1 MPPCWRSGPAGAQ
14 TPTPRVVP
22 ESKAQVQLSFAPI
35 VRQTAGAVVNV
46 YAKRSERRQ
55 NAAIEEYFRRF
66 FGDNA
71 PGVPRGR
78 SQSSLGSGV
87 IVDPSGLVI
96 TNNHVIENMTEVKV
110 ALADR
115 REFEAEI
122 LLRDPRTDIA
132 VLKLKDATNLQ
143 AVELGDSEALQV
155 GDLVLAIGNPFGVG
169 QTVTQGIVSAL
180 ARTQV
185 GISDYQFFIQTD
197 AAINPGNSGG
207 ALIDMNGRV
216 VGINTAIYSR
226 SGGSIGIGFAVP
238 SSMVRVVLN
247 SARGGSKNVIRPW
260 LGARLQPVDGDI
272 ANGLGLERPTG
283 VLVTSIYDK
292 GPAAEAGLKRGD
304 AILLVDG
311 QPVDNPDSFGY
322 RFTLKGTQGQVP
334 LTVLRAASRPQI
346 QVRLMPPPET
356 PARDPV
362 RGRARTPF
370 AGATL
375 VNMSPAVADELQIEI
390 ADDGVVVA
398 DIEDRSLAGSVGF
411 EKGDQIVAING
422 ERLASTKDAERA
434 DQPDR
439 RLLGGDRQPRRAR
452 LHDGPRALMPW
463 SISNELS
470 QDDIDTAFRWIS
482 AESYWAKGVPR
493 PVFERSLA
501 NSLCFGLRDKGEGLR
516 GFARVVTDKATFAY
530 LCDVFVCPSVRGQ
543 GAGKALIRLSW
554 SILSF
559 SF

>member
-1 MPPCWRSGPAGAQ
+1 MRFSLLRLAMTAAALALGIAGAPAQ
-14 TPTPRVVP
+14 TQRIVP

-35 VRQTAGAVVNV
+35 VRQTAGAVANV
-46 YAKRSERRQ
+46 YAKRNDRRQ
-55 NAAIEEYFRRF
+55 NAAIEDYFRRF

-96 TNNHVIENMTEVKV
+96 TNNHVIENMNEVKV

-115 REFEAEI
+115 REFEADI

-155 GDLVLAIGNPFGVG
+155 GDIVLAIGNPFGVG
-169 QTVTQGIVSAL
+169 RTVTQGIVSAL

-247 SARGGSKNVIRPW
+247 SARGGAKNVVRPW

-272 ANGLGLERPTG
+272 ASGLGLERPSG
-283 VLVTSIYDK
+283 VLVTAVYDK

-304 AILLVDG
+304 AILAVDG
-311 QPVDNPDSFGY
+311 QTVDNPDSFGY
-322 RFTLKGTQGQVP
+322 RFTLKGTQGQTP
-334 LTVLRAASRPQI
+334 LTVLRSGKQSTI
-346 QVRLMPPPET
+346 QVRLTPPPET
-356 PARDPV
+356 PPREPV
-362 RGRARTPF
+362 RPRGRTPF

-375 VNMSPAVADELQIEI
+375 INMSPAVADELQIDF
-390 ADDGVVVA
+390 ADDGVIVA
-398 DIEDRSLAGSVGF
+398 ELEERSVASSVGF
-411 EKGDQIVAING
+411 EKGDQIVAINS
-422 ERLASTKDAERA
+422 ERITNTRDA
-434 DQPDR
+434 DR
-439 RLLGGDRQPRRAR
+439 LINRNGGYWEITISRGGRTFTTVLGR
-452 LHDGPRALMPW
+452 
-463 SISNELS
+463 
-470 QDDIDTAFRWIS
+470 
-482 AESYWAKGVPR
+482 
-493 PVFERSLA
+493 
-501 NSLCFGLRDKGEGLR
+501 
-516 GFARVVTDKATFAY
+516 
-530 LCDVFVCPSVRGQ
+530 
-543 GAGKALIRLSW
+543 
-554 SILSF
+554 
-559 SF
+559 

>member
-1 MPPCWRSGPAGAQ
+1 MRFSPFRLSFAAVLLALGAAGAQ
-14 TPTPRVVP
+14 AQTQRVIP
-22 ESKAQVQLSFAPI
+22 DSKAQVQLSFAPV
-35 VRQTAGAVVNV
+35 VRQTAGSVVNV
-46 YAKRSERRQ
+46 YATRSERRQ
-55 NAAIEEYFRRF
+55 NAAMEEYFRRF

-96 TNNHVIENMTEVKV
+96 TNNHVIENMNEVKV

-115 REFEAEI
+115 REFAADI

-132 VLKLKDATNLQ
+132 VLKLKAAANLQ

-207 ALIDMNGRV
+207 ALIDMSGRV

-247 SARGGSKNVIRPW
+247 SARGGAKNVVRPW

-283 VLVTSIYDK
+283 VLVTSVYDK

-304 AILLVDG
+304 AILSVDG

-322 RFTLKGTQGQVP
+322 RFTLKGTQGQAP
-334 LTVLRAASRPQI
+334 LTVLR
-346 QVRLMPPPET
+346 
-356 PARDPV
+356 
-362 RGRARTPF
+362 
-370 AGATL
+370 
-375 VNMSPAVADELQIEI
+375 
-390 ADDGVVVA
+390 
-398 DIEDRSLAGSVGF
+398 
-411 EKGDQIVAING
+411 
-422 ERLASTKDAERA
+422 
-434 DQPDR
+434 
-439 RLLGGDRQPRRAR
+439 GGKQ
-452 LHDGPRALMPW
+452 
-463 SISNELS
+463 
-470 QDDIDTAFRWIS
+470 T
-482 AESYWAKGVPR
+482 
-493 PVFERSLA
+493 
-501 NSLCFGLRDKGEGLR
+501 
-516 GFARVVTDKATFAY
+516 T
-530 LCDVFVCPSVRGQ
+530 
-543 GAGKALIRLSW
+543 IR
-554 SILSF
+554 
-559 SF
+559 

>member
-1 MPPCWRSGPAGAQ
+1 MRSSPFRLSLTALLLALGVAGAQ
-14 TPTPRVVP
+14 AQTQRVAP
-22 ESKAQVQLSFAPI
+22 ESKAQVQLSFAPV
-35 VRQTAGAVVNV
+35 VRQTTGSVVNV
-46 YAKRSERRQ
+46 YASRSERRQ
-55 NAAIEEYFRRF
+55 NAAMEDYFRRF

-96 TNNHVIENMTEVKV
+96 TNNHVIENMNEVKV

-115 REFEAEI
+115 REFAADI

-143 AVELGDSEALQV
+143 AIELGDSEALQV

-247 SARGGSKNVIRPW
+247 SAKGGAKNVVRPW

-283 VLVTSIYDK
+283 VLVTAVYDK

-322 RFTLKGTQGQVP
+322 RFTLKGTQGQAP
-334 LTVLRAASRPQI
+334 LTVLRGGKQTTV
-346 QVRLMPPPET
+346 QVRLMPPPEN
-356 PARDPV
+356 PPREPV
-362 RGRARTPF
+362 RGKARTPF

-398 DIEDRSLAGSVGF
+398 DLEDRSVAAGVGF

-422 ERLASTKDAERA
+422 ERLASTKDA
-434 DQPDR
+434 DR
-439 RLLGGDRQPRRAR
+439 LINRNGGYWEITVNRGGRVFTTVLGR
-452 LHDGPRALMPW
+452 
-463 SISNELS
+463 
-470 QDDIDTAFRWIS
+470 
-482 AESYWAKGVPR
+482 
-493 PVFERSLA
+493 
-501 NSLCFGLRDKGEGLR
+501 
-516 GFARVVTDKATFAY
+516 
-530 LCDVFVCPSVRGQ
+530 
-543 GAGKALIRLSW
+543 
-554 SILSF
+554 
-559 SF
+559 

>member
-1 MPPCWRSGPAGAQ
+1 MLIKGLTMRFSLFRLSIAAASLAIGIAGAQ
-14 TPTPRVVP
+14 AQTQRVIP
-22 ESKAQVQLSFAPI
+22 ESKAQVQLSFAPV

-46 YAKRSERRQ
+46 YAKRNDRRQ

-87 IVDPSGLVI
+87 IVDSSGLVI
-96 TNNHVIENMTEVKV
+96 TNNHVIENMNEVKV

-115 REFEAEI
+115 REFEADI
-122 LLRDPRTDIA
+122 LLRDSRTDIA

-155 GDLVLAIGNPFGVG
+155 GDIVLAIGNPFGVG

-207 ALIDMNGRV
+207 ALIDMSGRV

-247 SARGGSKNVIRPW
+247 SAKGGAKNVVRPW

-283 VLVTSIYDK
+283 VLVTSVYDK
-292 GPAAEAGLKRGD
+292 GPAAEAGLRRGD
-304 AILLVDG
+304 AILEVDG

-322 RFTLKGTQGQVP
+322 RFTLKGTQGQAP
-334 LTVLRAASRPQI
+334 LTVLRGGKQTTI
-346 QVRLMPPPET
+346 QVRLMPPPEN
-356 PARDPV
+356 PPRDPV
-362 RGRARTPF
+362 RSRGRTPF

-375 VNMSPAVADELQIEI
+375 VNMSPAVADELQIDV

-398 DIEDRSLAGSVGF
+398 ELEERSVAASVGF

-422 ERLASTKDAERA
+422 ERVANTRDA
-434 DQPDR
+434 DR
-439 RLLGGDRQPRRAR
+439 LINRNGGYWEITVSRGGRIFTTVLGR
-452 LHDGPRALMPW
+452 
-463 SISNELS
+463 
-470 QDDIDTAFRWIS
+470 
-482 AESYWAKGVPR
+482 
-493 PVFERSLA
+493 
-501 NSLCFGLRDKGEGLR
+501 
-516 GFARVVTDKATFAY
+516 
-530 LCDVFVCPSVRGQ
+530 
-543 GAGKALIRLSW
+543 
-554 SILSF
+554 
-559 SF
+559 

>member
-1 MPPCWRSGPAGAQ
+1 MRFSPFRLSFAAALLALGAVGAQ
-14 TPTPRVVP
+14 AQTQRVVP
-22 ESKAQVQLSFAPI
+22 DSRAQVQLSFAPV
-35 VRQTAGAVVNV
+35 VRQTAGSVVNV
-46 YAKRSERRQ
+46 YATRSERRQ
-55 NAAIEEYFRRF
+55 NAAMEEYFRRF

-96 TNNHVIENMTEVKV
+96 TNNHVIENMNEVKV

-115 REFEAEI
+115 REFAADI

-132 VLKLKDATNLQ
+132 VLKLKDAANLQ

-207 ALIDMNGRV
+207 ALIDMSGRV

-247 SARGGSKNVIRPW
+247 SARGGAKNVVRPW

-283 VLVTSIYDK
+283 VLVTSVYDK

-304 AILLVDG
+304 AILSVDG

-322 RFTLKGTQGQVP
+322 RFTLKGTQGQAP
-334 LTVLRAASRPQI
+334 LTVLRGGKQTII
-346 QVRLMPPPET
+346 QVKLMPPPEN
-356 PARDPV
+356 PSREPV

-398 DIEDRSLAGSVGF
+398 DLDERGVAANVGF

-434 DQPDR
+434 IDR
-439 RLLGGDRQPRRAR
+439 NSGYWEITVSRGGRVFTTVLGR
-452 LHDGPRALMPW
+452 
-463 SISNELS
+463 
-470 QDDIDTAFRWIS
+470 
-482 AESYWAKGVPR
+482 
-493 PVFERSLA
+493 
-501 NSLCFGLRDKGEGLR
+501 
-516 GFARVVTDKATFAY
+516 
-530 LCDVFVCPSVRGQ
+530 
-543 GAGKALIRLSW
+543 
-554 SILSF
+554 
-559 SF
+559 

>member
-1 MPPCWRSGPAGAQ
+1 MRFSPFRLSIIAATLALGMGGAAAQ
-14 TPTPRVVP
+14 IQRVVP

-46 YAKRSERRQ
+46 YASRTQRRQ
-55 NAAIEEYFRRF
+55 NTAMDEFFRRF
-66 FGDNA
+66 FGEDM

-96 TNNHVIENMTEVKV
+96 TNNHVIENMNEVKV

-115 REFEAEI
+115 REFEADI
-122 LLRDPRTDIA
+122 LLRDSRTDIA
-132 VLKLKDATNLQ
+132 VLKLKGATNLRTI
-143 AVELGDSEALQV
+143 EIGDSEALQV
-155 GDLVLAIGNPFGVG
+155 GDIVLAIGNPFGVG

-207 ALIDMNGRV
+207 ALIDMKGQL

-247 SARGGSKNVIRPW
+247 SAKGGARNVVRPW

-272 ANGLGLERPTG
+272 ATGLGLERPTG
-283 VLVTSIYDK
+283 VLVTSVYEK
-292 GPAAEAGLKRGD
+292 GPAAEAGLRRGD
-304 AILLVDG
+304 VILEVDG

-322 RFTLKGTQGQVP
+322 RFTLKGTNGQTP
-334 LTVLRAASRPQI
+334 LTVLRSGKQTTL
-346 QVRLMPPPET
+346 QVRLAPPPEI
-356 PARDPV
+356 PPRDPV

-375 VNMSPAVADELQIEI
+375 VNMSPAVADELQIELADEGVVI
-390 ADDGVVVA
+390 ADLEGRSVA
-398 DIEDRSLAGSVGF
+398 ASVGF
-411 EKGDQIVAING
+411 EKGDLIVAING
-422 ERLASTKDAERA
+422 ERLSSTRDAERLIERA
-434 DQPDR
+434 GGYWEITINR
-439 RLLGGDRQPRRAR
+439 NGRIFTTVLGR
-452 LHDGPRALMPW
+452 
-463 SISNELS
+463 
-470 QDDIDTAFRWIS
+470 
-482 AESYWAKGVPR
+482 
-493 PVFERSLA
+493 
-501 NSLCFGLRDKGEGLR
+501 
-516 GFARVVTDKATFAY
+516 
-530 LCDVFVCPSVRGQ
+530 
-543 GAGKALIRLSW
+543 
-554 SILSF
+554 
-559 SF
+559 

>member
-1 MPPCWRSGPAGAQ
+1 MRFSPFRLSLAAALLALGAAGAQ
-14 TPTPRVVP
+14 AQTQRVVP
-22 ESKAQVQLSFAPI
+22 DSKAQVQLSFAPV
-35 VRQTAGAVVNV
+35 VRQTAGSVVNV
-46 YAKRSERRQ
+46 YATRSERRQ
-55 NAAIEEYFRRF
+55 NAAMEEYFRRF

-96 TNNHVIENMTEVKV
+96 TNNHVIENMNEVKV

-115 REFEAEI
+115 REFAADI

-132 VLKLKDATNLQ
+132 VLKLKDASNLQ

-247 SARGGSKNVIRPW
+247 SARGGAKNVVRPW

-272 ANGLGLERPTG
+272 ASGLGLERPTG
-283 VLVTSIYDK
+283 VLVTAVYDK

-304 AILLVDG
+304 AILSVDG

-322 RFTLKGTQGQVP
+322 RFTLKGTQGQAP
-334 LTVLRAASRPQI
+334 LTVLRGGKQTTI
-346 QVRLMPPPET
+346 QVKLMPPPEN
-356 PARDPV
+356 PPRDPV
-362 RGRARTPF
+362 RGRTRTPF

-375 VNMSPAVADELQIEI
+375 VNMSPAVADELQIDI

-398 DIEDRSLAGSVGF
+398 DLDERSVAASVGF

-422 ERLASTKDAERA
+422 ERLASTKDAERVI
-434 DQPDR
+434 DR
-439 RLLGGDRQPRRAR
+439 NRGYWEITVSRGGRVFTTVLGR
-452 LHDGPRALMPW
+452 
-463 SISNELS
+463 
-470 QDDIDTAFRWIS
+470 
-482 AESYWAKGVPR
+482 
-493 PVFERSLA
+493 
-501 NSLCFGLRDKGEGLR
+501 
-516 GFARVVTDKATFAY
+516 
-530 LCDVFVCPSVRGQ
+530 
-543 GAGKALIRLSW
+543 
-554 SILSF
+554 
-559 SF
+559 

>member
-1 MPPCWRSGPAGAQ
+1 MRFFHPAIGFLAAMLAFGPAGAQ
-14 TPTPRVVP
+14 TPAQRVVP
-22 ESKAQVQLSFAPI
+22 ESKAQVQLSFAPV
-35 VRQTAGAVVNV
+35 VRQTAGSVVNV
-46 YAKRSERRQ
+46 YAKRNDRRQ
-55 NAAIEEYFRRF
+55 NAAIEDYFRRF

-96 TNNHVIENMTEVKV
+96 TNNHVIENMNEVKV

-122 LLRDPRTDIA
+122 LLRDSRTDIA

-143 AVELGDSEALQV
+143 AIELGDSEALQV

-247 SARGGSKNVIRPW
+247 SARGGSKNVVRPW

-283 VLVTSIYDK
+283 VLVTAIYDK

-304 AILLVDG
+304 AILMVDG

-334 LTVLRAASRPQI
+334 LTILRGGKQNTV
-346 QVRLMPPPET
+346 QVRLTPPPEN

-398 DIEDRSLAGSVGF
+398 DIEDRSVAGGVGF
-411 EKGDQIVAING
+411 EKGDQIVAVNG

-434 DQPDR
+434 LNR
-439 RLLGGDRQPRRAR
+439 TGGYWEVTVSRGGRVFTTVLGR
-452 LHDGPRALMPW
+452 
-463 SISNELS
+463 
-470 QDDIDTAFRWIS
+470 
-482 AESYWAKGVPR
+482 
-493 PVFERSLA
+493 
-501 NSLCFGLRDKGEGLR
+501 
-516 GFARVVTDKATFAY
+516 
-530 LCDVFVCPSVRGQ
+530 
-543 GAGKALIRLSW
+543 
-554 SILSF
+554 
-559 SF
+559 

>member
-1 MPPCWRSGPAGAQ
+1 MRLSSFRLSLIALALAFVPAGAEAQ
-14 TPTPRVVP
+14 APRAVP

-46 YAKRSERRQ
+46 YASRSERRQ
-55 NAAIEEYFRRF
+55 NAAMEEYFRRF

-96 TNNHVIENMTEVKV
+96 TNNHVIENMNEVKV

-122 LLRDPRTDIA
+122 LLRDSRTDIA
-132 VLKLKDATNLQ
+132 VLKLKDPSNLQ
-143 AVELGDSEALQV
+143 AIELGDSEALQV
-155 GDLVLAIGNPFGVG
+155 GDIVLAIGNPFGVG

-226 SGGSIGIGFAVP
+226 SGGNVGIGFAVP
-238 SSMVRVVLN
+238 ASMVRVVLN
-247 SARGGSKNVIRPW
+247 SAKGGAKNVVRPW

-272 ANGLGLERPTG
+272 ATGLGLERPMG
-283 VLVTSIYDK
+283 VLVTSVYDK

-304 AILLVDG
+304 AILAVDG

-322 RFTLKGTQGQVP
+322 RFTLKGTQGQAP
-334 LTVLRAASRPQI
+334 LTVLRGGKQTTL
-346 QVRLMPPPET
+346 QVKLMPPPEN
-356 PARDPV
+356 PPREPV
-362 RGRARTPF
+362 RGRSRTPF

-375 VNMSPAVADELQIEI
+375 VNMSPAVADELQIEV

-398 DIEDRSLAGSVGF
+398 DLEDRSVAASVGF
-411 EKGDQIVAING
+411 EKGDQVVAING
-422 ERLASTKDAERA
+422 ERVASTRDAERMIS
-434 DQPDR
+434 R
-439 RLLGGDRQPRRAR
+439 NGGYWEITISRGGRVFTTVLGR
-452 LHDGPRALMPW
+452 
-463 SISNELS
+463 
-470 QDDIDTAFRWIS
+470 
-482 AESYWAKGVPR
+482 
-493 PVFERSLA
+493 
-501 NSLCFGLRDKGEGLR
+501 
-516 GFARVVTDKATFAY
+516 
-530 LCDVFVCPSVRGQ
+530 
-543 GAGKALIRLSW
+543 
-554 SILSF
+554 
-559 SF
+559 

>member
-1 MPPCWRSGPAGAQ
+1 MRFSPIRLSMAAIVMALGLTGAQ
-14 TPTPRVVP
+14 AQTQRAVP

-35 VRQTAGAVVNV
+35 VRQTAGSVVNV
-46 YAKRSERRQ
+46 YAKRTERRQ
-55 NAAIEEYFRRF
+55 NAAMEEYFRRF

-96 TNNHVIENMTEVKV
+96 TNNHVIENMNEVKV

-115 REFEAEI
+115 REFEADI
-122 LLRDPRTDIA
+122 LLRDSRTDIA

-247 SARGGSKNVIRPW
+247 SVRGGAKNVVRPW

-272 ANGLGLERPTG
+272 ATGLGLERPAG
-283 VLVTSIYDK
+283 VLVTAVYDK

-304 AILLVDG
+304 AILEVDG

-322 RFTLKGTQGQVP
+322 RFTLKGTQGQAP
-334 LTVLRAASRPQI
+334 LTVLRGGKQTTI
-346 QVRLMPPPET
+346 QVKLMPPPES
-356 PARDPV
+356 PPREPV
-362 RGRARTPF
+362 RGQKQTPF

-375 VNMSPAVADELQIEI
+375 VNMSPAVADELQVDV
-390 ADDGVVVA
+390 ADDGVVIA
-398 DIEDRSLAGSVGF
+398 ELEDRSVAASVGF

-422 ERLASTKDAERA
+422 GRLTSTKDAERA
-434 DQPDR
+434 INR
-439 RLLGGDRQPRRAR
+439 NSGYWEITINRGGRVFTTVLGR
-452 LHDGPRALMPW
+452 
-463 SISNELS
+463 
-470 QDDIDTAFRWIS
+470 
-482 AESYWAKGVPR
+482 
-493 PVFERSLA
+493 
-501 NSLCFGLRDKGEGLR
+501 
-516 GFARVVTDKATFAY
+516 
-530 LCDVFVCPSVRGQ
+530 
-543 GAGKALIRLSW
+543 
-554 SILSF
+554 
-559 SF
+559 

>member
-1 MPPCWRSGPAGAQ
+1 MRMLPFRLSIAAIALALGFAGAQ
-14 TPTPRVVP
+14 AQTQRVVP

-35 VRQTAGAVVNV
+35 VRQTANAVVNV

-66 FGDNA
+66 FGDSA
-71 PGVPRGR
+71 PGIPRGR

-96 TNNHVIENMTEVKV
+96 TNNHVIENMNEVKV
-110 ALADR
+110 ALTDR
-115 REFEAEI
+115 REFEADI
-122 LLRDPRTDIA
+122 VLRDPRTDIA
-132 VLKLKDATNLQ
+132 VLKLKDAANLQ

-155 GDLVLAIGNPFGVG
+155 GDIVLAIGNPFGVG

-247 SARGGSKNVIRPW
+247 SARGGAKNVVRPW
-260 LGARLQPVDGDI
+260 LGARLQQVDGDI
-272 ANGLGLERPTG
+272 ASGLGLERPTG
-283 VLVTSIYDK
+283 VLVTSVYDK
-292 GPAAEAGLKRGD
+292 GPAAQAGLKRGD
-304 AILLVDG
+304 AILAVDG

-322 RFTLKGTQGQVP
+322 RFTLKGTQGQTP
-334 LTVLRAASRPQI
+334 LTVLRGGKQMNI
-346 QVRLMPPPET
+346 QVRLMPPPED
-356 PARDPV
+356 PPRDPV
-362 RGRARTPF
+362 RSRGRTPF

-375 VNMSPAVADELQIEI
+375 VNMSPAVADELQIDI
-390 ADDGVVVA
+390 ADDGVVIADLEERSVA
-398 DIEDRSLAGSVGF
+398 ASVGF

-422 ERLASTKDAERA
+422 ERLANTKDA
-434 DQPDR
+434 DR
-439 RLLGGDRQPRRAR
+439 LINRNGGYWEITVNRGGRVFTTVLGR
-452 LHDGPRALMPW
+452 
-463 SISNELS
+463 
-470 QDDIDTAFRWIS
+470 
-482 AESYWAKGVPR
+482 
-493 PVFERSLA
+493 
-501 NSLCFGLRDKGEGLR
+501 
-516 GFARVVTDKATFAY
+516 
-530 LCDVFVCPSVRGQ
+530 
-543 GAGKALIRLSW
+543 
-554 SILSF
+554 
-559 SF
+559 

>member
-1 MPPCWRSGPAGAQ
+1 MIPSFRYALFSLLSVLMFVAPTMAQ
-14 TPTPRVVP
+14 TQRGVP
-22 ESKAQVQLSFAPI
+22 ESKAQVQLSVAPV

-46 YAKRSERRQ
+46 YATRSERRQ
-55 NAAIEEYFRRF
+55 NAALEEYFRRF

-87 IVDPSGLVI
+87 IVDPAGLVI
-96 TNNHVIENMTEVKV
+96 TNNHVIENMNEVKV

-115 REFEAEI
+115 REFAADI

-207 ALIDMNGRV
+207 ALINMSGQL

-226 SGGSIGIGFAVP
+226 SGGSIGIGFAIP

-247 SARGGSKNVIRPW
+247 SAKGGAKNVVRPW

-283 VLVTSIYDK
+283 VLVTAVYDK

-304 AILLVDG
+304 AILMVDG

-322 RFTLKGTQGQVP
+322 RFTLKGTQGQTP
-334 LTVLRAASRPQI
+334 ITILRGGKQMTL
-346 QVRLMPPPET
+346 QVKLMPPPEN
-356 PARDPV
+356 PPREPV

-390 ADDGVVVA
+390 ADDGVVIADLDERSVA
-398 DIEDRSLAGSVGF
+398 ASVGF

-422 ERLASTKDAERA
+422 ERLASTRDAERLIN
-434 DQPDR
+434 R
-439 RLLGGDRQPRRAR
+439 NGGYWEITVSRGGRIFTTVLGR
-452 LHDGPRALMPW
+452 
-463 SISNELS
+463 
-470 QDDIDTAFRWIS
+470 
-482 AESYWAKGVPR
+482 
-493 PVFERSLA
+493 
-501 NSLCFGLRDKGEGLR
+501 
-516 GFARVVTDKATFAY
+516 
-530 LCDVFVCPSVRGQ
+530 
-543 GAGKALIRLSW
+543 
-554 SILSF
+554 
-559 SF
+559 

>member
-1 MPPCWRSGPAGAQ
+1 MRSSPFRLSLSAVLLALGVAGAQ
-14 TPTPRVVP
+14 GQTQRVIP
-22 ESKAQVQLSFAPI
+22 DSQAQVQLSFAPV
-35 VRQTAGAVVNV
+35 VRQTAGSVVNV
-46 YAKRSERRQ
+46 YASRSERRQ
-55 NAAIEEYFRRF
+55 NAAMEEYFRRF

-96 TNNHVIENMTEVKV
+96 TNNHVIENMNEVKV

-115 REFEAEI
+115 REFAADI

-247 SARGGSKNVIRPW
+247 SAKGGAKNVVRPW

-272 ANGLGLERPTG
+272 ASGLGLERPTG
-283 VLVTSIYDK
+283 VLVTSVYDK

-304 AILLVDG
+304 AILMVDG

-322 RFTLKGTQGQVP
+322 RFTLKGTQGQAP
-334 LTVLRAASRPQI
+334 LTVLRSGKQTTIP
-346 QVRLMPPPET
+346 VRLMPPPEN
-356 PARDPV
+356 PPREPV
-362 RGRARTPF
+362 RGKARTPF

-390 ADDGVVVA
+390 ADDGIVVA
-398 DIEDRSLAGSVGF
+398 DLEDRSVAASVGF

-422 ERLASTKDAERA
+422 ERVTSTKDA
-434 DQPDR
+434 DR
-439 RLLGGDRQPRRAR
+439 LINRNGGYWEITVNRGGRVFTTVLGR
-452 LHDGPRALMPW
+452 
-463 SISNELS
+463 
-470 QDDIDTAFRWIS
+470 
-482 AESYWAKGVPR
+482 
-493 PVFERSLA
+493 
-501 NSLCFGLRDKGEGLR
+501 
-516 GFARVVTDKATFAY
+516 
-530 LCDVFVCPSVRGQ
+530 
-543 GAGKALIRLSW
+543 
-554 SILSF
+554 
-559 SF
+559 